1 MHIGLIGGIGPAA
14 TDYYYRGLIERY
26 AKSNTALDLT
36 IVHADLRQLAQNCA
50 DRNAQRQAEIFVR
63 LIQRLAAA
71 GAELVAITS
80 MGGHFCIEELK
91 KISPLPILN
100 AIPETEAAI
109 RRRNLRTVGILGTR
123 AVMETALYGG
133 ISTAQV
139 VPPEGDALE
148 EVDNNYFEMAVAGRA
163 TEAQRRVF
171 FAVGRRLCQIQGAEA
186 VILGGTDL
194 FLAFAGEE
202 CGFPVID
209 CAEIHV
215 DALYQRS
222 VPHR

>member
-14 TDYYYRGLIERY
+14 TDYYYRGLIERH
-26 AKSNTALDLT
+26 AKSNTRLDLT
-36 IVHADLRQLAQNCA
+36 IVHADLRQLAQNRA
-50 DRNAQRQAEIFVR
+50 DGNARRQAEIFLR

-91 KISPLPILN
+91 KLSPLPILD
-100 AIPETEAAI
+100 AIPEVDTAI

-133 ISTAQV
+133 ISTARV

-148 EVDNNYFEMAVAGRA
+148 WVDNNYIEMAVAGRV

-171 FAVGRRLCQIQGAEA
+171 FSVGRRLCQVQGAEA

-209 CAEIHV
+209 CAEVHV

-222 VPHR
+222 ASHR